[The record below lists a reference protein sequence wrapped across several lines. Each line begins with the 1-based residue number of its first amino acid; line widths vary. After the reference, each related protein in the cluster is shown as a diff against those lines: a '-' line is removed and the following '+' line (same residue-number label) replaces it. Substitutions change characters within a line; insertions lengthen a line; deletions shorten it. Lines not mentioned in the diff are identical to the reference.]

1 MPNIC
6 EEYIKK
12 WPTIK
17 SPDKD
22 DNPKHLVD
30 SRVCLSCRELF
41 ISEWIGNRMCKSC
54 TSKTSRVASEW

>member
-30 SRVCLSCRELF
+30 SRVCLYPVQARPL
-41 ISEWIGNRMCKSC
+41 G
-54 TSKTSRVASEW
+54 